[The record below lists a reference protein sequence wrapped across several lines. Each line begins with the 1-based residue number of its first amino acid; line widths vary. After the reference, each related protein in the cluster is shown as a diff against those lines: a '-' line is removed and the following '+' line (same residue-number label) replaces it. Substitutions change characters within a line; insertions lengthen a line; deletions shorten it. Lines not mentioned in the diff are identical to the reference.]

1 MTLLIA
7 SITPVMIF
15 LYLIFRIDKNK
26 EPIGLL
32 TKCFFGGFLSII
44 LTLII
49 DVPMSYIGTSFS
61 SPFSKSFFDAFFVA
75 GFPEELSKF
84 IILYWLVWK
93 SKYFDEHYDSIV
105 YAVFVGLGFALVENI
120 LYVFDSGLKTAL
132 LRGILSVPGH
142 GFFAVIMGYFL
153 SIAKLSQQGERKK
166 YLLLSVLIP
175 ILFHGTY
182 DFILMYATNL
192 GDSDSGISIL
202 LLIVFTIFVIYLW
215 RYGLKKIKITV
226 AKNHA
231 IQEEAVN

>member
-26 EPIGLL
+26 EPISLL
-32 TKCFFGGFLSII
+32 TKCLFGGFLSVI

-49 DVPMSYIGTSFS
+49 DVPMTYIGSSFS
-61 SPFSKSFFDAFFVA
+61 TPFSKSFFEAFFVA

-93 SKYFDEHYDSIV
+93 SEFFDEHYDSIV

-120 LYVFDSGLKTAL
+120 LYVFNGGLSTAF
-132 LRGILSVPGH
+132 LRAILSVPGH

-153 SIAKLSQQGERKK
+153 SIAKLSHQGEQKK
-166 YLLLSVLIP
+166 YLLLSILVP
-175 ILFHGTY
+175 VLFHGTY
-182 DFILMYATNL
+182 DFILMYASNL
-192 GDSDSGISIL
+192 GESNFGITIL
-202 LLIVFTIFVIYLW
+202 LLIIFTVFVIYLW

-226 AKNHA
+226 AKIHA
-231 IQEEAVN
+231 IEEEAVN

>member
-120 LYVFDSGLKTAL
+120 LYVFENGMGVAFF
-132 LRGILSVPGH
+132 RAILAVPGH
-142 GFFAVIMGYFL
+142 GLFAVVMGYFL
-153 SIAKLSQQGERKK
+153 SKAKLSTDGAQKR
-166 YLLLSVLIP
+166 YLALSLTIP
-175 ILFHGTY
+175 MLMHGIY
-182 DFILMYATNL
+182 DFILMYANNL
-192 GDSDSGISIL
+192 SKTTPSVIYDVLVKISSSYAVMYRISI
-202 LLIVFTIFVIYLW
+202 
-215 RYGLKKIKITV
+215 
-226 AKNHA
+226 
-231 IQEEAVN
+231 